1 MGRLISRRAF
11 VAGAAAALAGCGDSQ
26 IAKTVVDAYRLT
38 VIGHPDI
45 QIDRDTVTNLQFA
58 SIAAKI
64 GKGPRSLLILWR
76 IERNDLH
83 WLSADGAAVIT
94 RHGRVVKTAGFPENL
109 TDTRSPMRDPVAL
122 GLHKSANLGRFGR
135 QIDLDGPARYGVHVE
150 STFEPLGPQQ
160 ISIVGIDFDTVVVRE
175 RCTAKRLNWS
185 FTNDYW
191 VDPVDGFVWRS
202 QQTIARGFPPITIDI
217 LKPAG

>member
-11 VAGAAAALAGCGDSQ
+11 VAGAAAALAGCGDSEL
-26 IAKTVVDAYRLT
+26 ARTVVDAYRLT
-38 VIGHPDI
+38 VIGHPDT
-45 QIDRDTVTNLQFA
+45 QIDRDTVTNIQFA

-83 WLSADGAAVIT
+83 WLSADSAAVVT

-109 TDTRSPMRDPVAL
+109 TDTRSSMRDPVEL
-122 GLHKSANLGRFGR
+122 GLHKPANLGRFAR
-135 QIDLDGPARYGVHVE
+135 QIDLDGPARYGVQIQ
-150 STFEPLGPQQ
+150 STFEPLGPRQ
-160 ISIVGIDFDTVVVRE
+160 ISIAEIDFDTVVVRE
-175 RCTAKRLNWS
+175 RCTATTLNWS

-191 VDPVDGFVWRS
+191 VDPADGFVWRS
-202 QQTIARGFPPITIDI
+202 RQTIARGFPPIIIEI
-217 LKPAG
+217 LKPAA